1 MFLNKN
7 IDKLVKSPKY
17 YSYKTPISFVI
28 VFIAIGAYFIIS
40 SFAATPV
47 IASIQAENMTP
58 LPPSATVVTDPNAS
72 GGKAVYMNGST
83 GFPALSATINL
94 PSTATSLS
102 IVAKAGSTC
111 GNTTLM
117 KATIDGK
124 TAVQDTSVSGTTY
137 KSYNS
142 SALNLTAGNHTLF
155 IKEDQPNTACKHQLY
170 LDVTNFYGPA
180 NTNPPPTVSI
190 SATPN
195 QVTSGSSS
203 TITWT
208 STNASSCTAS
218 GTWNGT
224 EQTQGTYNTGALN
237 TNSNYNLSCTGP
249 GGTASGSAPV
259 TVESGQSGGLPGT
272 PSLYAVLG
280 PEWNQYDACAK
291 VCTTPPKY
299 ASFISSKF
307 NLSEGYDSYYQQNND
322 ALSWNPKSVFY
333 DDSYAIYPG
342 SEQANW
348 ILQNHSD
355 WVLHSPSGKI
365 LYINYACNAGTCT
378 QYAGNIANKAFVN
391 YWLTGCGTGNRQ
403 TEGNVANNCD
413 PGGSNGAE
421 GTMAEGFKGVMMD
434 DFNID
439 IDDTDGTTLDS
450 NGNLANIA
458 PLDTNTGTTMTA
470 DQWSQAWATFGQTV
484 RAAFPSSIIIH
495 NTPWTD
501 GTNGTLFSCIIIS
514 ASCSNSNQPD
524 LTAFDSIVKSANY
537 IMREGGAVDGGLSSG
552 FNNSTGNDWQFSYD
566 TLQRYVDYIHNLG
579 TNVIWLSYG
588 TNRASDNFPSNT
600 NTTPSLDDIEYNLAS
615 YLLANT
621 GGDMVSDSEM
631 YPTNGTFG
639 SETLSPLWNGYNVNL
654 GNATGPRQIIQDQYY
669 QRNFTNGMVLLS
681 PPAGSGDK
689 NYNPITINLP
699 AGKYYRYN
707 SAGVNQQVNS
717 VTLSPYE
724 AAVLN
729 TQQ

>member
-1 MFLNKN
+1 MFLKKN
-7 IDKLVKSPKY
+7 LEKLAK
-17 YSYKTPISFVI
+17 YKTLSAFVI
-28 VFIAIGAYFIIS
+28 IFVIAGVYLIFS

-47 IASIQAENMTP
+47 EASIQAENMTP
-58 LPPSATVVTDPNAS
+58 LPASASVVTDSSAS

-83 GFPALSATINL
+83 PFPVLSATVNL
-94 PSTATSLS
+94 PSAVTSLG
-102 IVAKAGSTC
+102 IVAKAGSSC
-111 GNTTLM
+111 SNTTLM
-117 KATIDGK
+117 KATVDGK
-124 TAVQDTSVSGTTY
+124 TVITDTSVKGTSYTTY
-137 KSYNS
+137 NS
-142 SALNLTAGNHTLF
+142 IALNLSAGNHTLL

-170 LDVTNFYGPA
+170 IDVTNFYGPGSS
-180 NTNPPPTVSI
+180 TPPPTVSI
-190 SATPN
+190 SATP
-195 QVTSGSSS
+195 TTLSSGSASML
-203 TITWT
+203 TWT
-208 STNASSCTAS
+208 STNSTSCTAS
-218 GTWNGT
+218 GAWNGT
-224 EQTQGTYNTGALN
+224 EQTQGSVTTGALN
-237 TNSNYNLSCTGP
+237 ATSTYNLSCTGA
-249 GGTASGSAPV
+249 GGTATGTATV
-259 TVESGQSGGLPGT
+259 TVTPSGQTGT
-272 PSLYAVLG
+272 PGVPNLYAVLG

-291 VCTTPPKY
+291 VCTTPPQY

-307 NLSEGYDSYYQQNND
+307 DLSEGYDSYYQQNND

-348 ILQNHSD
+348 ILQYHSD
-355 WVLHSPSGKI
+355 WVLHNAAGKI
-365 LYINYACNAGTCT
+365 LYINYACSGGTCS

-403 TEGNVANNCD
+403 TEGSVANNCD

-450 NGNLANIA
+450 YGNLANIA
-458 PLDTNTGTTMTA
+458 PLDTNTNTTMTA

-484 RAAFPSSIIIH
+484 RAAFPSAIIIH

-524 LTAFDSIVKSANY
+524 LSAFDAIVKSANF
-537 IMREGGAVDGGLSSG
+537 IMREGGAVDGGLLSG
-552 FNNSTGNDWQFSYD
+552 FNNSSGNDWQFSYD

-588 TNRASDNFPSNT
+588 TNRASDNFPGNG

-615 YLLANT
+615 YLLANN
-621 GGDMVSDSEM
+621 GSDMVSDSEM
-631 YPTNGTFG
+631 YPTNGTYN
-639 SETLSPLWNGYNVNL
+639 SETLSPLWNGYSVNL

-689 NYNPITINLP
+689 NYNPITVNLP

-707 SAGVNQQVNS
+707 SAGVKQQVNS

-724 AAVLN
+724 GAVLT
-729 TQQ
+729 TQ